1 MKSNLFGKLS
11 AGVAGVAGVT
21 LVAIGVGS
29 TPVQA
34 ATIAV
39 SFESKTSSSGLFP
52 APGTFVGQFLWQD
65 EEWGTGTAKDISM
78 WSFLVGVGNNKF
90 VSAITDSV
98 TDSFN
103 KNSTLTVKLKSNEV
117 EKALFPD
124 LPNPGISV
132 LSFTFD
138 NLKYDRY
145 HPVFNG
151 QTAKGYVSTKKPD
164 NSEEKLNFDYTY
176 SQVVPEPSTYV
187 GTILAFGVLGAVK
200 VLKRKQK
207 KQETFIP

>member
-11 AGVAGVAGVT
+11 AGVAGVAGVA
-21 LVAIGVGS
+21 LMAIGVVS

-52 APGTFVGQFLWQD
+52 APAGTFVGQFLWQD

-145 HPVFNG
+145 HPVNG
-151 QTAKGYVSTKKPD
+151 QTAKGYISTKKPD
-164 NSEEKLNFDYTY
+164 NSEEKLDFNYTY
-176 SQVVPEPSTYV
+176 QVVPEPSTYV
-187 GTILAFGVLGAVK
+187 GTILAFGALGAVK
-200 VLKRKQK
+200 ILKHKQK
-207 KQETFIP
+207 NKETFTP